1 MEINGTRGVEN
12 SMMVG
17 WLVYPKKEKKDRAI
31 LDLKDVIV
39 EKYTC

>member
-17 WLVYPKKEKKDRAI
+17 WLIYPKKEKKDRVG
-31 LDLKDVIV
+31 LSYKELKIKEV
-39 EKYTC
+39 Y